1 MWATSSNVPWEKAKP
16 LKCRISGEY
25 RAGGASGESLLRVA
39 SLRRK
44 AQGRLDVLM
53 EQNMDVPKGKD
64 VIKVGLAQEHT
75 YSCTFTYSWAIWT
88 LF

>member
-1 MWATSSNVPWEKAKP
+1 
-16 LKCRISGEY
+16 
-25 RAGGASGESLLRVA
+25 
-39 SLRRK
+39 
-44 AQGRLDVLM
+44 M